1 MLATMWEKDSHELC
15 VGGTFIQP
23 CGRVK
28 NSSEI
33 NSVYLSEPLG
43 SEISYRGMYTCLY
56 KYIYIYIYIYIC
68 IGYLSHHLFIT
79 AKD

>member
-1 MLATMWEKDSHELC
+1 MLAIMWEKDSHELW
-15 VGGTFIQP
+15 VGRYIHTTLWEG
-23 CGRVK
+23 K

-56 KYIYIYIYIYIC
+56 KYIYIYIYIC
-68 IGYLSHHLFIT
+68 IGYIYVHIHIYV
-79 AKD
+79 